1 MTETSDKVSN
11 NIINFH
17 LTMHFIKIFL
27 LPIFEATLVY
37 NFRIFWLI
45 TKYFQNQ
52 CREAANGG
60 RSDPREPNFSVTIT
74 FSDIGDGQVTFS
86 GTWARASPAQRGRS
100 GELRV

>member
-37 NFRIFWLI
+37 NFWIFWLI
-45 TKYFQNQ
+45 KEYFQNQ
-52 CREAANGG
+52 RGEAADGG
-60 RSDPREPNFSVTIT
+60 RSDPREPYFSVTIT
-74 FSDIGDGQVTFS
+74 FSDIGDGQVTIS
-86 GTWARASPAQRGRS
+86 GTWPCASPAQRG
-100 GELRV
+100 

>member
-17 LTMHFIKIFL
+17 LTVHFIKKNL
-27 LPIFEATLVY
+27 LPIFETTFVY
-37 NFRIFWLI
+37 NFWIFWLI
-45 TKYFQNQ
+45 KEYFQNQ
-52 CREAANGG
+52 RGEAADGG

-86 GTWARASPAQRGRS
+86 GTWARASPAQRG
-100 GELRV
+100 